1 MVRRILSTLVA
12 VFLLTA
18 LHALHAAPPLDGT
31 LSWHG
36 QGALR
41 IGMSRRAFHAAGFA
55 LMPHAAGTA
64 QDPLAESFDW
74 RGCVELPLRAAPRWQ
89 AMFEDGL
96 LVRLVVT
103 DPSVMT
109 RAGVAAGFDE
119 AQLHSAYART
129 LDAAG
134 QKYDERR
141 RNLRLASRDGRHGFV
156 FAIEDGKVVEIRAG
170 FADAVSHDSGCP
182 C

>member
-1 MVRRILSTLVA
+1 MVRRIFCTLVA
-12 VFLLTA
+12 VSLFTP
-18 LHALHAAPPLDGT
+18 LHALPAAPPLDVT

-36 QGALR
+36 HGTLR

-64 QDPLAESFDW
+64 QDPALASFDW
-74 RGCVELPLRAAPRWQ
+74 RGCVELPLRGSPHWQ

-103 DPSVMT
+103 DPSVAT
-109 RAGVAAGFDE
+109 RAGVAIGLDE
-119 AQLHSAYART
+119 TQVHRAYGRK
-129 LDAAG
+129 LDASR
-134 QKYDERR
+134 QKYDEGR
-141 RNLRLASRDGRHGFV
+141 RNLRLTSRSGRHSFV
-156 FAIEDGKVVEIRAG
+156 FAIEDGKVVEIRVG